1 MSPEDLAHLKEILDR
16 WGPGVPEGLT
26 ATRDGDAA
34 LFHDKNGV
42 LRMAM
47 PWEDY
52 EAIQK
57 WYADEHKET
66 AV

>member
-1 MSPEDLAHLKEILDR
+1 MDEKQLTHLKQILDS
-16 WGPGVPEGLT
+16 WGPGIPEGLT
-26 ATRDGDAA
+26 ATREGDAA
-34 LFHDKNGV
+34 LFHDERGA

-57 WYADEHKET
+57 WHKEKHE
-66 AV
+66 